1 MNDNNLLA
9 LAAKASGRRISNRT
23 TDGGLMVCIDERRA
37 PHKWNPLAD
46 DGDAFRLQV
55 KLELIVGVHYDCSQ
69 PLPWLRVEDRLGNWT
84 YAMTD
89 EYGADLYAA
98 TRRAIV
104 QAAAKLGATL

>member
-1 MNDNNLLA
+1 MTDRQLLP
-9 LAAKASGRRISNRT
+9 LAAKAAGLRISNRT
-23 TDGGLMVCIDERRA
+23 TDGGLMVCSDARRA
-37 PHKWNPLAD
+37 PHKFNPLAD

-84 YAMTD
+84 HAMTD
-89 EYGADLYAA
+89 EYGADPYAA

-104 QAAAKLGATL
+104 QAAATLGATL